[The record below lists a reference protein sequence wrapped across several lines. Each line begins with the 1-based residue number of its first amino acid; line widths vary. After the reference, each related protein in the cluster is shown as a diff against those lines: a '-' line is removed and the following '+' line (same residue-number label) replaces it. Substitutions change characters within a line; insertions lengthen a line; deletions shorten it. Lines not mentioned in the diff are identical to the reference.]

1 MTQANQKIRRTAA
14 GAGVKLWQIANR
26 LGITDSYFS
35 RLLRKELPAD
45 KQAEI
50 MQIIA
55 ELEQEADR

>member
-14 GAGVKLWQIANR
+14 GAGLKLCQIANR

-55 ELEQEADR
+55 ELEQEAER

>member
-26 LGITDSYFS
+26 LGITDGYFS

-55 ELEQEADR
+55 ELEQEAER

>member
-1 MTQANQKIRRTAA
+1 M
-14 GAGVKLWQIANR
+14 KLWQIANR

-55 ELEQEADR
+55 ELEQEAER

>member
-1 MTQANQKIRRTAA
+1 MTQANQKIRRTASE
-14 GAGVKLWQIANR
+14 AGVKLWRIADK
-26 LGITDSYFS
+26 LGYADSTFS

-55 ELEQEADR
+55 ELEQEAER

>member
-55 ELEQEADR
+55 ELEQEAER